1 MSEPAPEAPQA
12 PESQPEPQ
20 KPDTGEKDWQ
30 AEAEKWKALAR
41 KHEGS
46 AKANADAAKRL
57 AEIEEANKT
66 DLEKAVDAAR
76 KEGTSEALRS
86 LAPRL
91 VAAEFRIAAAGRL
104 TTEQVSELIEDLDLS
119 KYLTEDGE
127 VDTKR
132 VAKKVEALAPAQS
145 RTPPSFGGGPR
156 ASAPVTDMNQ
166 LIRRAAGRG

>member
-1 MSEPAPEAPQA
+1 MSEATTETAAETAAQTT
-12 PESQPEPQ
+12 EPDKGQ
-20 KPDTGEKDWQ
+20 EKDWQ
-30 AEAEKWKALAR
+30 AEADKWKALAR

-57 AEIEEANKT
+57 AEIEEANKSEV
-66 DLEKAVDAAR
+66 EKAVEAAR

-104 TTEQVSELIEDLDLS
+104 TTEQVAEFLEDLDLTR
-119 KYLTEDGE
+119 YLTDDGE
-127 VDTKR
+127 VDTDR
-132 VAKKVEALAPAQS
+132 VAKKVEALAPA
-145 RTPPSFGGGPR
+145 RTAPSFGGGPR